1 MGDFSL
7 PCGFLLCFLQR
18 IGPTVGG
25 HTRARWKGVAVT
37 LRLTPQNGEQD
48 SRGPRGMARCVW
60 LLTFEQPCDLP
71 PVYEWFGR
79 QQRRGCVIRSH
90 HKGS

>member
-1 MGDFSL
+1 MTFL
-7 PCGFLLCFLQR
+7 CHVGFLLCFIQR

-25 HTRARWKGVAVT
+25 HTRALRKGVAVT
-37 LRLTPQNGEQD
+37 LRLTPQNGKQD

-71 PVYEWFGR
+71 PVYEWFGLQLPTCTVNR
-79 QQRRGCVIRSH
+79 YADGRS
-90 HKGS
+90 